1 MSGLVAKV
9 KLLLVVAALIGLCPA
24 AAQEPVR
31 IACVGDSITEG
42 NANPDHMVNSW
53 PQILQRLLERDFPG
67 KYQAANFGRSGA
79 TLLRNGSKPIW
90 VQTVFGPS
98 NEFQP
103 HIVIINLGT
112 NDAVTRNWEPH
123 GAEFESDY
131 RELIQHYQAL
141 DSKPTVWLSNLT
153 PMYPNHPRTK
163 ECVPNRVVIEKTI
176 EKLAAE
182 FGLQIIDFKSPLLD
196 QPKLHPDGLHPNT
209 LGHELMA
216 LAAYQSLTGKQA
228 SPDASIRP
236 QPVQGEGVGLITNG
250 KADFNLGSWQQK
262 TEWVQGTG
270 AKKVLLSSHQIEDG
284 DFHLR
289 ARLRMIGQKNSA
301 AGFFLNDNFFG
312 FEGAAGTAFR
322 NGPAMKGLRMLHPA
336 ELLWPRDSWIDFEV
350 IRNDSIVWFIVNDFT
365 VEMAVIPGAITRF
378 GFDPTRSEMQ
388 ISDWNVVGN
397 LSVRR
402 APHMDKR
409 TVQTPWI
416 DISNWYVELADE
428 SADLGY
434 FEIVTNP
441 SVEPALIQ
449 SPDGK
454 TTLELS
460 SLKDGE
466 SNSTARTSGDGGK
479 TWSDPFELAASLTGQ
494 GHRAS
499 WLPDGSLMITFQD
512 LHPSSPTVGDIVS
525 WVGSFDDLLQQ
536 REGRFTCRLLEGEG
550 KDVSLLYLRITLN
563 AEKVLPFM
571 RAKLPTRGYQLPIVD
586 LDADVGR
593 HVIVDREKG
602 QYLGHVSTQ
611 LLEDGKTILAIYP
624 KGHGRGPIV
633 YKRSDDG
640 GKTWSQRLPTPEN
653 WATSKEVPTI
663 HRVIDPETG
672 KKRLIIWSGLYPARL
687 AVSEDDGA
695 KWSELQPVGEWGGIV
710 VMGFVERLK
719 NGDYVAMFH
728 DDGRFIS
735 EQNTRTS
742 PPVFTLYQTISKDGG
757 LTWSNP
763 DVVWS
768 GSDIHLCE
776 PGCVRSPD
784 GNTLAVLLRENSRTR
799 NSYVIF
805 SQDEAKTWSAPREL
819 PASLTGDRH
828 TTQYT
833 DDGRLFITFRDTAH
847 QSPTQDDWVAWV
859 GTWDDIWYGRPG
871 QYRVRIK
878 DNKHRWDTTYPGLEL
893 LPDGTIVT
901 TTYGHWDEGEQP
913 YILSARFTMAEL
925 DAKAKLLPQKKMLF
939 ERGMNG
945 CNTYRIP
952 ALVTT
957 TQGTLIACSDAR
969 LQSGRDLPNN
979 IHTVIR
985 RSTDGGNTWGD
996 LTPIFTPVAGEG
1008 TADPCLVV
1016 DRETGRIWCA
1026 ITWSKDVGWYNS
1038 QPGYG
1043 ADSFHNYLI
1052 YSDDDGVNW
1061 SEAMDI
1067 TASVKA
1073 EEWISTWFSPGA
1085 GLQTQSG
1092 RLLIPYSAAHSR
1104 AQVYSYAVISDDH
1117 GKTWQRVG
1125 PMGADTNENMVSQLE
1140 NGKLICN
1147 MRSTAGLNQRAISH
1161 STDDGNS
1168 WSPLQHDPNLIEP
1181 VCQAS
1186 TFTIPAAKTPDG
1198 REWLLFCN
1206 PAGKKRENLTI
1217 KVSFD
1222 GGKSW
1227 PLGRL
1232 IHAGPTAY
1240 SCMTSVDENA
1250 IGLLYECGESA
1261 SYEGIRY
1268 AHIPL
1273 QWLME
1278 GSK

>member
-1 MSGLVAKV
+1 MSGFVGIV
-9 KLLLVVAALIGLCPA
+9 KLLLVVAALIGLNPA
-24 AAQEPVR
+24 AAQESVR

-42 NANPDHMVNSW
+42 NANPEHLVNSW
-53 PQILQRLLERDFPG
+53 PLILNRLLERDFPG
-67 KYQAANFGRSGA
+67 QYQAANFGRSGA

-90 VQTVFGPS
+90 TQTVFGPS

-103 HIVIINLGT
+103 HIVLINLGT

-123 GAEFESDY
+123 GAEFEGDY

-153 PMYPNHPRTK
+153 PMYSNHPRTK
-163 ECVPNRVVIEKTI
+163 ECIPNRVVIEKTI
-176 EKLAAE
+176 EKLAVE
-182 FGLQIIDFKSPLLD
+182 FDLQIIDFKSPMIN
-196 QPKLHPDGLHPNT
+196 QAKLFPDGLHPNT
-209 LGHELMA
+209 LGNELMA
-216 LAAYQSLTGKQA
+216 MAAYQSLIGKRAQ
-228 SPDASIRP
+228 SDASIRP
-236 QPVQGEGVGLITNG
+236 QPIQGESVALVANG
-250 KADFNLGSWQQK
+250 KANFNLGSWQQK
-262 TEWVQGTG
+262 TKWVQGTG
-270 AKKVLLSSHQIEDG
+270 AKKELLSQHQIEDG

-301 AGFFLNDNFFG
+301 AGFFLNDNFLG

-350 IRNDSIVWFIVNDFT
+350 IRNGSMVWFIVNDFT
-365 VEMAVIPGAITRF
+365 VEMAVIPGAVTRF
-378 GFDPTRSEMQ
+378 GFDPTRSEML
-388 ISDWNVVGN
+388 ISEWNVVGN
-397 LSVRR
+397 LGVRR

-416 DISNWYVELADE
+416 DFSILGEAPDDEISGLANFGFTE
-428 SADLGY
+428 Y
-434 FEIVTNP
+434 IT
-441 SVEPALIQ
+441 VEPELIHT
-449 SPDGK
+449 PDGK
-454 TTLELS
+454 TILELRP
-460 SLKDGE
+460 LKYGE
-466 SNSTARTSGDGGK
+466 SNSTASTSSDGGK
-479 TWSDPFELAASLTGQ
+479 TWSSPFDLAASLAGQ
-494 GHRAS
+494 GHQAS
-499 WLPDGSLMITFQD
+499 WLPDGSLMITFLD
-512 LHPSSPTVGDIVS
+512 LHPSSPTLGDLIG

-536 REGRFTCRLLEGEG
+536 REGRFTCRLLKGAG
-550 KDVSLLYLRITLN
+550 SRDSLLHFHPILDT
-563 AEKVLPFM
+563 EKVLPFAS
-571 RAKLPTRGYQLPIVD
+571 AKLPTRGFQIPIVD

-593 HVIVDREKG
+593 HVIVDREPG
-602 QYLGHVSTQ
+602 QYLGHVSTE
-611 LLEDGKTILAIYP
+611 LLEDGKTILAVYP

-640 GKTWSQRLPTPEN
+640 GKTWSERLPTPEN

-663 HRVIDPETG
+663 HRVIDPQTG
-672 KKRLIIWSGLYPARL
+672 KKRLILWSGLYPARL

-695 KWSELQPVGEWGGIV
+695 MWSELQPVGEWGGIV

-719 NGDYVAMFH
+719 NGDYLAMFH

-735 EQNTRTS
+735 DGNTRTS
-742 PPVFTLYQTISKDGG
+742 PPVFTLFQTISKDGG

-784 GNTLAVLLRENSRTR
+784 GNTLAVLLRENSRIR

-805 SQDEAKTWSAPREL
+805 SQDEAQTWSAPREL

-847 QSPTQDDWVAWV
+847 QSPTQGDWVAWV
-859 GTWDDIWYGRPG
+859 GTWDDILHGRPG

-893 LPDGTIVT
+893 LLDGTIVT

-925 DAKAKLLPQKKMLF
+925 DAKVKQLPQKQMLF
-939 ERGMNG
+939 ERGMEG

-952 ALVTT
+952 ALITT
-957 TQGTLIACSDAR
+957 SAGTLIACSDAR

-985 RSTDGGNTWGD
+985 RSTDGGQTWGEI
-996 LTPIFTPVAGEG
+996 TPIFTPVEGEG

-1016 DRETGRIWCA
+1016 DRDTGRIWCA
-1026 ITWSKDVGWYNS
+1026 ITWAKDVGWYNS
-1038 QPGYG
+1038 KPGFG
-1043 ADSFHNYLI
+1043 NDSFHNYLI
-1052 YSDDDGVNW
+1052 YSDDDGVTW
-1061 SEAMDI
+1061 SDAIDI
-1067 TASVKA
+1067 TTSMKA
-1073 EEWISTWFSPGA
+1073 EDWISAWFSPGA
-1085 GLQTQSG
+1085 GLQTKAG

-1104 AQVYSYAVISDDH
+1104 SQVYSYAVVSDDH

-1125 PMGADTNENMVSQLE
+1125 PMGLKTNENMVSQLE
-1140 NGKLICN
+1140 NGTLICN
-1147 MRSTAGLNQRAISH
+1147 MRSTAGLNQRAISQ
-1161 STDDGNS
+1161 SSDDGNS
-1168 WSPLQHDPNLIEP
+1168 WSPLLHDPNLIEP

-1186 TFTIPAAKTPDG
+1186 TLTIPSANTPDG

-1206 PAGKKRENLTI
+1206 PASKKRENLTI

-1227 PLGRL
+1227 PVSRL

-1240 SCMTSVDENA
+1240 SCMTLVGEN
-1250 IGLLYECGESA
+1250 GVGVLYECGEKS
-1261 SYEGIRY
+1261 SYEGIRF
-1268 AHIPL
+1268 AHLPL

-1278 GSK
+1278 ASK